1 VGGVIEANLQRDRRG
16 RIGPA
21 AVTAVVT
28 ALVIAIAANVVEAF
42 AIVVT
47 VPDATTRATRLEP
60 AVESLEAATSAVLDL
75 AMGVAAVVVCLLAVA
90 WFLAS
95 LHTLAETVV
104 ARQAHPVTTVGTM
117 RSVETVRILEAES
130 YEADDEAAELE
141 SVECITCGVSTRAF
155 ERVEWR
161 QERIVAGFVVDV
173 LEEGVHHDCLA
184 CADDP
189 VVASL
194 RAQADDPESI
204 DDLDELVVDE
214 EPGADLEDLDDEQL
228 DEALGWIDMG
238 ADVNE
243 AVREVS
249 G

>member
-1 VGGVIEANLQRDRRG
+1 VGGVRGADTGGGSPFQTLVSALLTLTIVFFGVSVFNDVVETTGLLLPVAEAIQQVML
-16 RIGPA
+16 
-21 AVTAVVT
+21 AVTST
-28 ALVIAIAANVVEAF
+28 
-42 AIVVT
+42 
-47 VPDATTRATRLEP
+47 
-60 AVESLEAATSAVLDL
+60 VLDV
-75 AMGVAAVVVCLLAVA
+75 AMGVAAVVVCLLAAA

-104 ARQAHPVTTVGTM
+104 ARQAHSVTTVGTI

-141 SVECITCGVSTRAF
+141 SVECITCGVETREF

-184 CADDP
+184 CASDP

-204 DDLDELVVDE
+204 DGLDELVVDE
-214 EPGADLEDLDDEQL
+214 DRGADLEELDDEQL
-228 DEALGWIDMG
+228 DEALGYIDMG
-238 ADVNE
+238 ADVDE
-243 AVREVS
+243 AVREVA